1 MKLFAIST
9 FLVLGSIA
17 QAATIFVD
25 CSSASQSGQAPIPNG
40 SVNSNTC
47 AGLLTPGGNI
57 ANTVTLFYK
66 YDASFGFG
74 SGNVLMNHDVS
85 NATLNAFDNAVNQ
98 LVSDT
103 ARPFQ
108 SSITVAATA
117 PILALLAAGNNVI
130 IGNYSGA
137 TGSTTNV
144 AFDYRWQIDYSPDTT
159 VPEPSTY
166 AMMAAG
172 LMSFYALRRKS

>member
-17 QAATIFVD
+17 QAASIFVD
-25 CSSASQSGQAPIPNG
+25 CSSASASGQPPIPGG
-40 SVNSNTC
+40 SVNSTTC
-47 AGLLTPGGNI
+47 ASLSTPGGNT

-74 SGNVLMNHDVS
+74 TGSVLMNHSVVTAALTGFS
-85 NATLNAFDNAVNQ
+85 NAVNQ
-98 LVSDT
+98 AVTDS

-108 SSITVAATA
+108 SSITLAANA
-117 PILALLAAGNNVI
+117 GILAALTAGNNVI
-130 IGNYSGA
+130 TGNYGSASG
-137 TGSTTNV
+137 SVTNV
-144 AFDYRWQIDYSPDTT
+144 AFDYRWQIDYSPSGQD
-159 VPEPSTY
+159 PEPSTY
-166 AMMAAG
+166 ALMAAG